1 MEMKRNSKTPTQLF
15 RLAFLKLWLPENRK
29 PALREKGVAQ
39 RGL

>member
-1 MEMKRNSKTPTQLF
+1 MEMNVI
-15 RLAFLKLWLPENRK
+15 LALLKLWLPENRK